1 MDINQAR
8 TFLEVLATGSFVTAA
23 KRLHVT
29 QSTVSARIRTLEEE
43 LGQTLFIRGKTGA
56 DPTPIG
62 VQFERY
68 ATTLVRAWQQARHD
82 LAHPATYSTVVSI
95 GGETS
100 LWDQLLLEWL
110 SWMKNNEPEIAI
122 RAHRGTP
129 ALLIDQVSNGTLD
142 IAVTY
147 TPQQRPNLV
156 VEKLFESELILV
168 ANEKLAAQI
177 SAKDYVY
184 VNWGAEFD
192 AFHHATHQ
200 ELSTPHLYVDSSF
213 IGLQYVLENAG
224 AGYFPERIVRG
235 PLGTGELQQI
245 SGTGFNLNAFVVYA
259 KNTEND
265 ALNAAVAA
273 LKYLGSPKEYS
284 K

>member
-1 MDINQAR
+1 M
-8 TFLEVLATGSFVTAA
+8 LATGSFVTAA

-43 LGQTLFIRGKTGA
+43 LGQTLFIRRKTGA
-56 DPTPIG
+56 EPTPIG
-62 VQFERY
+62 NQFERY

-82 LAHPATYSTVVSI
+82 LAHPARYATVVSI

-147 TPQQRPNLV
+147 TPQQRPNLI

-168 ANEKLAAQI
+168 ANEKLATQI

-192 AFHHATHQ
+192 TFHHATHP

-224 AGYFPERIVRG
+224 AGYFPGRIVRE
-235 PLGTGELQQI
+235 PLDAGELQRI

-273 LKYLGSPKEYS
+273 LKYLGNP
-284 K
+284 